1 MVFSSFLPHA
11 HITAKTTTLL
21 SLLKMT
27 IQNVLFWFVS
37 RTVASRG
44 AAAFVAPRTAS
55 QPELAMIGMSRDVY
69 SQSNNFPNYEN
80 WGFWQNGRGGDQTI
94 FDGTTERRRD
104 SGERR
109 NVGFD
114 YETLGD
120 YNDYYDGPDPDF
132 GVREYQQQN
141 RRQDFGQNLDG
152 DFERQESGNFGR
164 RSIDGRQGYYRDES
178 RYPYDLNDEDDS
190 RGQPQRYEDKN
201 DYFGGSQ
208 KQRYGT
214 QEQYRPE
221 YFDQNFDGDF
231 ERQESSQG
239 NFGKRRSIDGRQG
252 YYRDESRYP
261 YDLNDEDDSWGQPRR
276 YGDKNDYFG
285 GRERQL
291 PWYDA
296 SQERE
301 QEQYRPS
308 EIVRDEP
315 FGFGA
320 VERMAGRMI
329 SPFAGFEMMD
339 RMMNNMMILNSM
351 MMDPFSGF
359 GMMNQMMDR
368 HSFEMEARMNQD
380 QASIEGLVDDARDCI
395 RADPAVAN
403 MLGDRIVLG
412 MPIAQSS
419 SSAIINGAKR
429 TRLDLIIP
437 VSGSLGEGRVR
448 LLAEQGAIS
457 LLEVDVGGRV
467 IDVRVDERMIYNS
480 RNDRD
485 DEIIDANVVDKVYR

>member
-1 MVFSSFLPHA
+1 
-11 HITAKTTTLL
+11 
-21 SLLKMT
+21 MT
-27 IQNVLFWFVS
+27 IQNVLYWFVS

-44 AAAFVAPRTAS
+44 AAAFVTPRTAS
-55 QPELAMIGMSRDVY
+55 QPEVAMIGMSRDVY
-69 SQSNNFPNYEN
+69 SQSNNFPRNEN
-80 WGFWQNGRGGDQTI
+80 WGFWRNDRQNGRGGDQTV
-94 FDGTTERRRD
+94 FDDTTERQRD

-109 NVGFD
+109 NGGYD
-114 YETLGD
+114 YETRGD
-120 YNDYYDGPDPDF
+120 YNDYYDGPDSDF
-132 GVREYQQQN
+132 GVREYQQQY

-164 RSIDGRQGYYRDES
+164 RSIDGRQGYYRDEP

-190 RGQPQRYEDKN
+190 RGQPQRYKDKN
-201 DYFGGSQ
+201 DFFGGSQ

-221 YFDQNFDGDF
+221 FFDQNFDGDF
-231 ERQESSQG
+231 GRQEFSKG
-239 NFGKRRSIDGRQG
+239 NFGRRRSIDGRQE
-252 YYRDESRYP
+252 YYRDEPRYP
-261 YDLNDEDDSWGQPRR
+261 YDLQDEDDSWGQPRR
-276 YGDKNDYFG
+276 YGEKNDYFG
-285 GRERQL
+285 GRERLRFEADNSYDTKRL
-291 PWYDA
+291 PRYDA

-315 FGFGA
+315 IGFG
-320 VERMAGRMI
+320 VVDRMAGRMI

-339 RMMNNMMILNSM
+339 RMMNNMMILNNM

-368 HSFEMEARMNQD
+368 LSFEMEARMNQD

-412 MPIAQSS
+412 MPFAQSS
-419 SSAIINGAKR
+419 SSAIINGVKR

-437 VSGSLGEGRVR
+437 VVGSRGEGRVR
-448 LLAEQGAIS
+448 LLAEQGTIS

-480 RNDRD
+480 RNDGD